1 MSTETTTTTPTPA
14 PAPAPAAAP
23 AAEKKKKGKKEVKFS
38 LKTPK
43 GTRDYN
49 PKQMVIREKYIDIIK
64 GCFKKHGAVTIDT
77 PVFELRD
84 TLMGKYG
91 EDSKL
96 IYDLQDQG
104 GEICSLRYDLTVP
117 FARYVAMNHIQAI
130 RRFHIGKVYRRDN
143 PSMTKG
149 RLREFCQCDFDIAGT
164 YDLMVADAECLC
176 ILCDILSTVN
186 IGKYMVKLNHRLL
199 IDGIF
204 AICGVPAEKFSQI
217 CSAVDKL
224 DKLPWEEVRKEMV
237 ETKGLAPE
245 IADRIKEFV
254 LNKGP
259 AKEMLAQLRDS
270 GRCASNET
278 AMKALG
284 ELELLFKYTDALG
297 VTEHISFDLSLIRG
311 LDYYTGVVFEAV
323 ITEGADVG
331 SISGGGRY
339 DNLVGMFG
347 SEKIPAI
354 GFSIG
359 LERLFAIAE
368 KQAQNA
374 RENETEVYVLSGVK
388 DSIVERM
395 AICKEL
401 WAAGIKA
408 EFVPKVS
415 QKLTP
420 QLKAANT
427 HGVPIAVIFG
437 EDELA
442 KGTLLIKDLKA
453 MTQEEVPR
461 AELVDALRKKLAA
474 L

>member
-1 MSTETTTTTPTPA
+1 MSTTEATTTTA
-14 PAPAPAAAP
+14 AAAAP
-23 AAEKKKKGKKEVKFS
+23 APVEKKERKEKKGKKEMKFS

-143 PSMTKG
+143 PAMTKG
-149 RLREFCQCDFDIAGT
+149 RMREFCQCDFDIAGV
-164 YDLMVADAECLC
+164 YDTMVADAECLC

-186 IGKYMVKLNHRLL
+186 IGKFQVKLNHRLL

-204 AICGVPAEKFSQI
+204 SICGVPSEKFAQI

-259 AKEMLAQLRDS
+259 AKEMLAKLRES
-270 GRCASNET
+270 GKCAGNET
-278 AMKALG
+278 ALKALD

-323 ITEGADVG
+323 ITEGSDVG

-395 AICKEL
+395 SICRTL

-420 QLKAANT
+420 QLKAANA

-437 EDELA
+437 EDEIA

-453 MTQEEVPR
+453 MTQEEVPKDK
-461 AELVDALRKKLAA
+461 LVEALKAKLAK